1 MSIISLAASINAYT
15 FAGPRVYFAMARD
28 GVFLPAAARIHPAYG
43 TPSRSVIAQAIWAT
57 VLVLTGSLDALGNYV
72 GFAITL
78 FAGVAVAAVFVLRS
92 REPQAP
98 RPFKAWGY
106 PFTPAIFVLASLAIV
121 VNAVYTNP
129 VVTGWGLLVILAG
142 IPVYWWFSSRR

>member
-1 MSIISLAASINAYT
+1 MMSWFRLSAA
-15 FAGPRVYFAMARD
+15 
-28 GVFLPAAARIHPAYG
+28 PASWV
-43 TPSRSVIAQAIWAT
+43 PSW
-57 VLVLTGSLDALGNYV
+57 
-72 GFAITL
+72 
-78 FAGVAVAAVFVLRS
+78 
-92 REPQAP
+92 PQAP